1 MRMPLD
7 MAGFTEEAW
16 ATAVSMVGALD
27 TGHST
32 VEALATSLLSRP
44 IGLGTL
50 TISMAG
56 YSLTCLRSGLPPNPM
71 LR

>member
-1 MRMPLD
+1 MRMPLG
-7 MAGFTEEAW
+7 MAGFTEETW
-16 ATAVSMVGALD
+16 ATVVSTVVALD
-27 TGHST
+27 TVHST
-32 VEALATSLLSRP
+32 VEALATILLSRP

-50 TISMAG
+50 TTSVAG